1 VEALRR
7 FGPDRYGLTMTQL
20 LFVCEGNVC
29 RSAFAERVLRHA
41 LSSTTGQRPQISSA
55 GLSPMDGWGIA
66 EDTAAL
72 LDLFG
77 ADSRGHAARKL
88 LASDLEAATL
98 VLTATR
104 DHRGRVVRM
113 LPQAVQYTFTIR
125 QFGHVLE
132 RAYPDGLDP
141 VAPDGAPVER
151 IAALVELFRRHR
163 DGGAARGALDDV
175 VDPFTKPVR
184 VHELAASQM
193 LPALSMLSQ
202 GLGAGPLIVPPRLA
216 LKPVKAGLWRGARQ
230 TARR

>member
-1 VEALRR
+1 MA
-7 FGPDRYGLTMTQL
+7 QL

-41 LSSTTGQRPQISSA
+41 LSSAQSARPQVSSA
-55 GLSPMDGWGIA
+55 GLTALDGWGIA
-66 EDTAAL
+66 EETAAL
-72 LDLFG
+72 IDLFG
-77 ADSRGHAARKL
+77 ADSRLHAARKL
-88 LASDLEAATL
+88 LASDIENATL

-132 RAYPDGLDP
+132 SASPDGLDP
-141 VAPDGAPVER
+141 VAPEGTPVER
-151 IAALVELFRRHR
+151 LTALVELFRQHR
-163 DGGAARGALDDV
+163 DSGAVRGALDDV

-193 LPALSMLSQ
+193 LPALNVLSE
-202 GLGAGPLIVPPRLA
+202 GLGAGPLIVPTRLMP
-216 LKPVKAGLWRGARQ
+216 KPDKPAKGGLWRGARQ
-230 TARR
+230 NARR